1 MKYEDRVYGN
11 HMEFTDK
18 DSVKKRTKALIS
30 DKNNVVY
37 VACVYRRRWKDIKE
51 FKDFKY
57 NPTEGSWIIT
67 MTATPQFHKR
77 FLKFLNDWKTIK
89 RFYKRFDWWV
99 KRYHRMA
106 KKYGEKREDADAEEN
121 AEHSTAKA

>member
-1 MKYEDRVYGN
+1 MKYEDRQYGN
-11 HMEFTDK
+11 KLKFADK
-18 DSVKKRTKALIS
+18 TSQQKRIDALIK

-51 FKDFKY
+51 FKDFRY

-77 FLKFLNDWKTIK
+77 FLKFLNDWKTIE

-106 KKYGEKREDADAEEN
+106 KKYGEKREDADSGESG
-121 AEHSTAKA
+121 EHSTGEA